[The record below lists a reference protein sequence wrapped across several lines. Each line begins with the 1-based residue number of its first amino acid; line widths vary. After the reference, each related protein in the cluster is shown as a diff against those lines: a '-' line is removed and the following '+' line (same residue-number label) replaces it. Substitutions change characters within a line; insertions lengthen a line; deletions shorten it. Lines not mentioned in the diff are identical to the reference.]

1 MHRHPVAYDLK
12 TTVLCAG
19 CRFRPLSRSRR
30 SMSVDRAR
38 LLGSLLSRR
47 GGGSRYGAAG
57 VAQAARGCMWWM
69 LSRKGDRCGAQGD
82 RSVV

>member
-57 VAQAARGCMWWM
+57 VTQRTKGCIWWM
-69 LSRKGDRCGAQGD
+69 LSREEDRCGGHGD
-82 RSVV
+82 GSVV